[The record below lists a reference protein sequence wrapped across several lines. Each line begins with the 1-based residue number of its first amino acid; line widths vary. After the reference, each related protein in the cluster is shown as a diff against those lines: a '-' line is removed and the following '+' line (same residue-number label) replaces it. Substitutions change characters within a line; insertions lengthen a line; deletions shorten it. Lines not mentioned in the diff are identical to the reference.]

1 MPNKATVRG
10 VLMDATLAPIA
21 SGKIVA
27 TLQGSDI
34 FDGGLRVVTQQVE
47 ATTDAQGGWSL
58 DLIVNGEGERAG
70 TTWTI
75 AGYNQYVAKVF
86 EAKSLFLASALA
98 TTLGDLERSSAQNLR
113 AAREGNAARLI
124 SVPDYDRYLALPESQ
139 RRPNDLLV
147 VDGREAAPVIHGTIE
162 RSLFQGV
169 QQVYLGGEPAALL
182 EASGAVLIE
191 AQSSVPAAAPTI
203 TRQPALLPEGAGLG
217 DSIILDLGAAEGAPP
232 PVAEWD
238 LTLGESSIRDQVDP
252 DQLSMDLS
260 EPGEYALAVNWS
272 NASGTAAAAPALLT
286 VAEPGAPGL
295 DYARA
300 AGYFHAGSVFSGTA
314 EAVSGVANGGNG
326 GWDLARVGS
335 GQAIAMTPAGIRFD
349 GGSFLQASGIS
360 TSGIGGMF
368 LVLRVAIEH
377 HNSGVA
383 QLFATN
389 PAGGPVS
396 ITSNKGKL
404 QAYYHDGETSR
415 VVNLGGAPATPE
427 AFVIGIEIDN
437 AAQTV
442 RAYTR
447 GGSIATFSVP
457 GIPGVEYGT
466 VAIGQ
471 RLHGTLTRAALFGRP
486 AGGSFAAS
494 FEQVIE
500 DFLSA

>member
-21 SGKIVA
+21 AGKIVA

-34 FDGGLRVVTQQVE
+34 FDGGLRVVTQKVE

-75 AGYNQYVAKVF
+75 EGYNHYVAKVF

-98 TTLGDLERSSAQNLR
+98 TTLGELERTSAQNLR
-113 AAREGNAARLI
+113 AAREGNVARLI
-124 SVPDYDRYLALPESQ
+124 TVSDHDRYLALPESQ

-147 VDGREAAPVIHGTIE
+147 LDGRDAPPVIHGTIE
-162 RSLFQGV
+162 GSLFQGV
-169 QQVYLGGEPAALL
+169 QQIYLGGEPAALL
-182 EASGAVLIE
+182 DASGAVLIG
-191 AQSSVPAAAPTI
+191 AQPPEPAVAPTI

-217 DSIILDLGAAEGAPP
+217 DSITLDLGAAEGAPP
-232 PVAEWD
+232 PAAAWD
-238 LTLGESSIRDQVDP
+238 LTLGDSSIRDQVDP
-252 DQLSMDLS
+252 DQLSMELS

-272 NASGTAAAAPALLT
+272 NASGTAVAAPALLT

-300 AGYFHAGSVFSGTA
+300 AGYFHAGSAFSGTA
-314 EAVSGVANGGNG
+314 DAVSGLVNGGNG

-349 GGSFLQASGIS
+349 GGGFLQASGIS

-368 LVLRVAIEH
+368 VVLRLAIEH

-404 QAYYHDGETSR
+404 QSYYHDGETSR

-427 AFVIGIEIDN
+427 AFVVGIEIDN
-437 AAQTV
+437 AAQMV

-457 GIPGVEYGT
+457 GIPGVEYAT

-471 RLHGTLTRAALFGRP
+471 RLHGTVMRAALFGRP